1 MFGVSGRQKVF
12 RGERKSRPQPQAE
25 PKKLNG
31 TSRLQPSNATLGT
44 TDYGRMI
51 SRFQILHPKPRIKI
65 FKKPKL
71 RMMEFLVSY
80 EDNVVG
86 TSISNALS
94 FIFL

>member
-1 MFGVSGRQKVF
+1 MVGVSGRQKVF

-51 SRFQILHPKPRIKI
+51 SRFQILIANISTPQTQIDIPSKALKKIKLML
-65 FKKPKL
+65 F
-71 RMMEFLVSY
+71 EFLVLY
-80 EDNVVG
+80 EDVV
-86 TSISNALS
+86 
-94 FIFL
+94 

>member
-51 SRFQILHPKPRIKI
+51 SSFQILLAKIYNPNPNRYSFKI
-65 FKKPKL
+65 FEKKIKVKL
-71 RMMEFLVSY
+71 FEFLVS
-80 EDNVVG
+80 
-86 TSISNALS
+86 S
-94 FIFL
+94 